1 MGSTAGLSV
10 MSLWSSALLGLG
22 TSGSQTPSSTGSI
35 TLSNATKGNR
45 RFLFSHESTCRSG
58 QRGKAR

>member
-10 MSLWSSALLGLG
+10 MPLHSSALLGLG

-35 TLSNATKGNR
+35 TLSKATKGNR
-45 RFLFSHESTCRSG
+45 RFLFSRESTCRSG
-58 QRGKAR
+58 QQGKAR